1 MSNKSLRIPVIPVKS
16 TSREIQLVMRK
27 CTQTHRNMLNYYY
40 HRSRHKNKTF
50 PDNNP
55 TQSNA

>member
-1 MSNKSLRIPVIPVKS
+1 MSNKSLRIPVKS

-50 PDNNP
+50 PDN
-55 TQSNA
+55 

>member
-1 MSNKSLRIPVIPVKS
+1 RRLAESNKSLRIPVKF
-16 TSREIQLVMRK
+16 TSREIQLVMWKRPRA
-27 CTQTHRNMLNYYY
+27 HRSMPKYY
-40 HRSRHKNKTF
+40 HRSRHKNRTF

>member
-1 MSNKSLRIPVIPVKS
+1 MSNKSLRIPVKS